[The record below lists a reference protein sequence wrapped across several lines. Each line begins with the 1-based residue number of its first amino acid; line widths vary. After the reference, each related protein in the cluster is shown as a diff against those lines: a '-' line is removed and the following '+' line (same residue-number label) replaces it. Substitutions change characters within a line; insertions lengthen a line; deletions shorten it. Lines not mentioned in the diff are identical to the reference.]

1 MLSKILSTS
10 AKRGTTSRKSQS
22 GLISVP
28 VRNYEKMTT
37 EQYLMNTR
45 QAFMNSQMQRAKLR
59 PLLEASKQS

>member
-1 MLSKILSTS
+1 MLSKFLSTS
-10 AKRGTTSRKSQS
+10 AKIGTTKKSQS

-59 PLLEASKQS
+59 PLLEASK